1 MIINYSKDMKSLFEE
16 IEVSESDYERAINR
30 YNAIIDYLRKS
41 DISKYDPQIT
51 IQGSFKLGTAIK
63 PLTEDGSYDI
73 DLVCTFV
80 KLNKSII
87 TQDELKRMLGK
98 EIINYADSNG
108 MKSKPK
114 DGKRCW
120 TLTYVDTHNFHLDIL
135 PSIPNG
141 LGNEIAITDKRNP
154 SYFWI
159 SSEWE
164 ISNPQG
170 YYEWFNS
177 ISNFEEYRKQYILN
191 EALTAENVPNYK
203 VKTPLQRIIQLL
215 KRHAEVMFDDKIEFK
230 PSSVVITTLAAK
242 AYLQSG
248 KQSDFWELTKSVVSK
263 LETNVEMINGNPC
276 VMNPVDANENLSL
289 KWNLEEEYYSAFKNW
304 IEQLKFDFSV
314 DAVGNVNEQF
324 SMVSRSLRKIVNN
337 NQLQTSLN
345 SLPYHL
351 KSRWKDN
358 IWKDVYIQAS
368 VVQRGFTKKVL
379 HSGQAV
385 GKKAEIKFEVKA
397 ENVQLYDIY
406 WQVTNTGYEAQKAR
420 QLRGDFYESHVEA
433 GKRIR
438 KESTSYLGKHYV
450 EAYLVKDDMCVGKSE
465 PFVVNIVNGA
475 YILE

>member
-1 MIINYSKDMKSLFEE
+1 MY
-16 IEVSESDYERAINR
+16 R
-30 YNAIIDYLRKS
+30 RK
-41 DISKYDPQIT
+41 
-51 IQGSFKLGTAIK
+51 
-63 PLTEDGSYDI
+63 
-73 DLVCTFV
+73 
-80 KLNKSII
+80 N
-87 TQDELKRMLGK
+87 
-98 EIINYADSNG
+98 
-108 MKSKPK
+108 
-114 DGKRCW
+114 
-120 TLTYVDTHNFHLDIL
+120 DIL

-154 SYFWI
+154 SYFRI

-248 KQSDFWELTKSVVSK
+248 KHSDFWELTKSVVSK

-314 DAVGNVNEQF
+314 DVVGNSVNEQF
-324 SMVSRSLRKIVNN
+324 SMISRSLRKIVNN

-358 IWKDVYIQAS
+358 ICKEVYIQAS

>member
-1 MIINYSKDMKSLFEE
+1 
-16 IEVSESDYERAINR
+16 
-30 YNAIIDYLRKS
+30 
-41 DISKYDPQIT
+41 
-51 IQGSFKLGTAIK
+51 
-63 PLTEDGSYDI
+63 
-73 DLVCTFV
+73 
-80 KLNKSII
+80 
-87 TQDELKRMLGK
+87 
-98 EIINYADSNG
+98 
-108 MKSKPK
+108 
-114 DGKRCW
+114 
-120 TLTYVDTHNFHLDIL
+120 
-135 PSIPNG
+135 
-141 LGNEIAITDKRNP
+141 
-154 SYFWI
+154 
-159 SSEWE
+159 
-164 ISNPQG
+164 
-170 YYEWFNS
+170 
-177 ISNFEEYRKQYILN
+177 
-191 EALTAENVPNYK
+191 
-203 VKTPLQRIIQLL
+203 
-215 KRHAEVMFDDKIEFK
+215 MFDDKIEFK

-397 ENVQLYDIY
+397 EN
-406 WQVTNTGYEAQKAR
+406 
-420 QLRGDFYESHVEA
+420 ES
-433 GKRIR
+433 
-438 KESTSYLGKHYV
+438 
-450 EAYLVKDDMCVGKSE
+450 KSFTV
-465 PFVVNIVNGA
+465 PYGA
-475 YILE
+475 F